1 MTVFKTEH
9 EPNAEVFPPVA
20 VSKHT
25 STFAGYWKEFGLL
38 LGVEERCVER
48 LNILSLVVWKSGNL
62 EIWKYAL
69 NGLIVI
75 LLSLEGW
82 KCGNLEMWKYTLN
95 GLIVNVLILAVWKC
109 GNMEIWK
116 YALNDLIVNL
126 LS

>member
-62 EIWKYAL
+62 EIWKSG
-69 NGLIVI
+69 N
-75 LLSLEGW
+75 LEICVERFNSYLTKLGR
-82 KCGNLEMWKYTLN
+82 LEMWKS
-95 GLIVNVLILAVWKC
+95 GNV
-109 GNMEIWK
+109 EI
-116 YALNDLIVNL
+116 YVERFNR
-126 LS
+126 